1 MRHTGSMI
9 MTGDR
14 QAEITVRAA
23 REGGRLIRAVH
34 LLSWGLL
41 AALTGGA
48 FLLAGWQTAQSVL
61 IGGLLVNG
69 SFYFLQ
75 RDIRQLLRKVSQEGM
90 DFKTVKKLEKVR
102 FILKFYLRLIVL
114 GLVLFVLVQRLH
126 VRLHMVVADH
136 STGCCHSKCDKPRS
150 AGNTFDSQIVISLAV
165 QVF

>member
-126 VRLHMVVADH
+126 VRLHMVGLVIGLSTVMLSNVAVA
-136 STGCCHSKCDKPRS
+136 
-150 AGNTFDSQIVISLAV
+150 AGNLRRLGDLQSCKGV
-165 QVF
+165 